1 MVVEWQKN
9 GSKKKSM
16 VERMVEN
23 MKTIIK
29 LNGKKISKKKAVE
42 LFGKEKVENRIKEAK
57 ESFMNDPYE
66 INSQMDGMEIEF
78 K

>member
-16 VERMVEN
+16 VESMVEN

-29 LNGKKISKKKAVE
+29 LKGKKISKKKAVE
-42 LFGKEKVENRIKEAK
+42 LFGKERIDNRIKEAK

-66 INSQMDGMEIEF
+66 INSWMDGMEIEF

>member
-16 VERMVEN
+16 VESMVEN

-66 INSQMDGMEIEF
+66 INSWMDGMEIEF

>member
-1 MVVEWQKN
+1 
-9 GSKKKSM
+9 
-16 VERMVEN
+16 

-29 LNGKKISKKKAVE
+29 LNGKKTSKKKAIE

-66 INSQMDGMEIEF
+66 INSWMDGMEIEF

>member
-1 MVVEWQKN
+1 
-9 GSKKKSM
+9 
-16 VERMVEN
+16 

-66 INSQMDGMEIEF
+66 INSWI
-78 K
+78 

>member
-1 MVVEWQKN
+1 
-9 GSKKKSM
+9 
-16 VERMVEN
+16 MVEN

-29 LNGKKISKKKAVE
+29 LNGKKTSKKKAIE

-66 INSQMDGMEIEF
+66 INSWMDGMEIEF

>member
-1 MVVEWQKN
+1 
-9 GSKKKSM
+9 
-16 VERMVEN
+16 

-29 LNGKKISKKKAVE
+29 LNGKKISKKKAAE

-66 INSQMDGMEIEF
+66 INSWMDGMEIEF